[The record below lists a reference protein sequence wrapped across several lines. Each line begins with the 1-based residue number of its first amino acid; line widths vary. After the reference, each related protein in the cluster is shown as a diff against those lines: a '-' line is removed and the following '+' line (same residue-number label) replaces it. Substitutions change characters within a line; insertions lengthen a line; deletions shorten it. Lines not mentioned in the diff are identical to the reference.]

1 MITFSVPV
9 GILKCQT
16 KIKKN
21 KFPDVPVG
29 EDLGIFHAKS
39 FSLNLDQKVA
49 RKLDFQVAPDKMNQ
63 TNITRLSTWAVMVY
77 SGIPI
82 LACYDPYVCA
92 WVVYDIP
99 FPPTQQPALTCC
111 CASSFKRWSNCA
123 ETRTWVPKGHGGK
136 HGFNGPTWKGKKF
149 RKIMTFVVLE

>member
-1 MITFSVPV
+1 MPV

-21 KFPDVPVG
+21 KFPEMWHVPVG

-63 TNITRLSTWAVMVY
+63 TNIT
-77 SGIPI
+77 G
-82 LACYDPYVCA
+82 C
-92 WVVYDIP
+92 
-99 FPPTQQPALTCC
+99 QP
-111 CASSFKRWSNCA
+111 
-123 ETRTWVPKGHGGK
+123 E
-136 HGFNGPTWKGKKF
+136 
-149 RKIMTFVVLE
+149 